1 MVMFQVV
8 QARPNDVDRLWSLLD
23 EDHRERA
30 TAATAPDGDA
40 AGTADPDPDP
50 DPVDAVV
57 AEPPSADRSP
67 ADALPLLEARRDR
80 IVALVSDPGRPVL
93 LAYSGIRAVGFAL
106 VDRNGVG
113 GRVFTSAGWR
123 GLGVEEEIR
132 AAAPMLLR

>member
-1 MVMFQVV
+1 MGMFEVV
-8 QARPNDVDRLWSLLD
+8 QARPHDVDRLWTLLD

-30 TAATAPDGDA
+30 STPPAAMRPA
-40 AGTADPDPDP
+40 DP

-57 AEPPSADRSP
+57 SEPRADVRSP

-80 IVALVSDPGRPVL
+80 IVALVTDPSRPVL

-106 VDRNGVG
+106 MDRNGVG

>member
-1 MVMFQVV
+1 MGMFQVV

-40 AGTADPDPDP
+40 AGTADPDP